1 MLLETL
7 KRGILAHLI
16 KFRFIITVT
25 ICLLFVIT
33 TTLIGDDAYSPMDD
47 PEKEEAL
54 ETLCQL
60 PSDTERHIAW
70 GYVGS
75 YRPSPGSTTKRVA
88 FWWDNIDHFLS
99 NAPDVEIAEFA
110 SLFTNPTIVAVLR
123 QLVEGKKS
131 VSDLAKESGIPE
143 SEVKEAVEKLMKA
156 TLVIRTEDNLIKP
169 HNDAVS
175 FFLNFVSMTIV
186 HIGHVKSDR

>member
-7 KRGILAHLI
+7 KRGLLAHLI
-16 KFRFIITVT
+16 KFRFTIIVIT
-25 ICLLFVIT
+25 CLLLAAT
-33 TTLIGDDAYSPMDD
+33 TILIGDEYEALRD
-47 PEKEEAL
+47 PEKTEAL
-54 ETLCQL
+54 EILCQL

-75 YRPSPGSTTKRVA
+75 YRPSPGSMNKRVA

-99 NAPDVEIAEFA
+99 NAPDTEIVNFVNI
-110 SLFTNPTIVAVLR
+110 FTDTTVIAILR
-123 QLVEGKKS
+123 QLVEGQKS
-131 VSDLAKESGIPE
+131 VADLAKACGIPE

-175 FFLNFVSMTIV
+175 FFLNFVSMTTV
-186 HIGHVKSDR
+186 HLGHTKSDR